1 MKLFQKLLVAGTAL
15 GLLTPIAAQA
25 TEAVN
30 IEAMDSYR
38 PSSSKAKTFD
48 SNTFTN
54 QISED
59 VATLNGR
66 VDGIEARQN
75 NFEAGAFSSTTTMDG
90 KAVFA
95 IGAVDGGDTIG
106 GTEALSSAYVY
117 KMNLNT
123 SFTGDD
129 NLYVRLSAG
138 RWGSN
143 FTKKPGNYHIEA
155 KNTYDGSSA
164 PLIVDKIWYTFPL
177 GDNATVWVGPNI
189 ENYYMMAATPSI
201 YKPGVLKAFKLGGNG
216 AVFGAST
223 DGGAGLKY
231 EFGDSGFAMSTNYV
245 GKGSKADAGILT
257 DGDKSKIDTM
267 IAFTKPQYHASVT
280 YSKQH
285 GGWDSSEYY
294 STQLVHGNVGST
306 TSMGSDANADA
317 FAIRG
322 YWRPENSGTATPEI
336 SVGYDL
342 ISFENHSLN
351 VSEGSGYF
359 VGLGWQD
366 MIQADDRIG
375 LAFGQ
380 PVKATKLTT
389 GTLSEV
395 DPFLWEAYYS
405 FKVNDS
411 VTVTPAVWGGTDVA
425 SSTDQDIFG
434 AMLTTV
440 FKF

>member
-1 MKLFQKLLVAGTAL
+1 MLVAGASL
-15 GLLTPIAAQA
+15 SLITPLVAQA
-25 TEAVN
+25 SDVN
-30 IEAMDSYR
+30 IEEMNSYSR
-38 PSSSKAKTFD
+38 SRKSSKKQFDSKTF
-48 SNTFTN
+48 SNK
-54 QISED
+54 
-59 VATLNGR
+59 VATANEKA
-66 VDGIEARQN
+66 DGIEARQN
-75 NFEAGAFSSTTTMDG
+75 NFEAGSFSSTTTMDG

-95 IGAVDGGDTIG
+95 VGAVDGGDTIG
-106 GTEALSSAYVY
+106 GSEALSFAAVH

-138 RWGSN
+138 SWGSN

-155 KNTYDGSSA
+155 KNTGND
-164 PLIVDKIWYTFPL
+164 LKLDKIWYTFPL
-177 GDNATVWVGPNI
+177 GDNATVWVGPAI

-245 GKGSKADAGILT
+245 GKGSLSSAGILT

-267 IAFTKPQYHASVT
+267 IAFTKPQYHASLT

-285 GGWDSSEYY
+285 AGWDAHEYY
-294 STQLVHGNVGST
+294 STELIHGNVGSST
-306 TSMGSDANADA
+306 KLGSAANADA
-317 FAIRG
+317 YALRA
-322 YWRPENSGTATPEI
+322 YWRPEDSGTAMPEI

-342 ISFENHSLN
+342 INFDNHPLN

-366 MIQADDRIG
+366 TIQADDRIG
-375 LAFGQ
+375 IALGQ
-380 PVKATKLTT
+380 PVKATAVST

-405 FKVNDS
+405 FKPNDS
-411 VTVTPAVWGGTDVA
+411 ITVTPAIWGGTDVE

>member
-1 MKLFQKLLVAGTAL
+1 MKLFQKLLVASTAF

-30 IEAMDSYR
+30 LEDMDSYSR
-38 PSSSKAKTFD
+38 SSSKVKKFD
-48 SNTFTN
+48 SNTFAN
-54 QISED
+54 QISD
-59 VATLNGR
+59 DIATLNGR

-75 NFEAGAFSSTTTMDG
+75 NFEAGSFSSTTSMDG

-95 IGAVDGGDTIG
+95 VGGVDGGDTIG
-106 GTEALSSAYVY
+106 GSEALSFAYVY

-138 RWGSN
+138 DWGSN

-155 KNTYDGSSA
+155 KNTGNT
-164 PLIVDKIWYTFPL
+164 LKLDKIWYTFPL
-177 GDNATVWVGPNI
+177 GDNTTVWVGPAI

-223 DGGAGLKY
+223 DGGAGIKY
-231 EFGDSGFAMSTNYV
+231 EFGDSGLAMSTNYV
-245 GKGSKADAGILT
+245 GKGSLTTSGILT

-285 GGWDSSEYY
+285 AGWDAHEYY
-294 STQLVHGNVGST
+294 STELIHGNVGEVKKL
-306 TSMGSDANADA
+306 GSSANADA
-317 FAIRG
+317 YAIRA
-322 YWRPENSGTATPEI
+322 YWRPEDAGTAMPEL

-342 ISFENHSLN
+342 INFDNHPLN

-366 MIQADDRIG
+366 TIQADDRIG
-375 LAFGQ
+375 IALGQ
-380 PVKATKLTT
+380 PVKATSVST

-395 DPFLWEAYYS
+395 EPFLWEAYYS
-405 FKVNDS
+405 FKPNDS
-411 VTVTPAVWGGTDVA
+411 VTITPAIWGGTDVE

>member
-1 MKLFQKLLVAGTAL
+1 MVASTAL

-30 IEAMDSYR
+30 LDDMDSYR
-38 PSSSKAKTFD
+38 RSSSKVQKFD
-48 SNTFTN
+48 SNTFAN
-54 QISED
+54 EISED

-66 VDGIEARQN
+66 VDGLEARQN
-75 NFEAGAFSSTTTMDG
+75 NFEAGSFSSTTTMDG

-95 IGAVDGGDTIG
+95 VGGVEGGDRIG
-106 GTEALSSAYVY
+106 GSEALSYAYVY
-117 KMNLNT
+117 TMNLNT

-138 RWGSN
+138 DWGSN

-155 KNTYDGSSA
+155 KNTNNE
-164 PLIVDKIWYTFPL
+164 LRLDKIWYTFPL
-177 GDNATVWVGPNI
+177 GDNATVWVGPMI

-245 GKGSKADAGILT
+245 GKGSGTSKGILT
-257 DGDKSKIDTM
+257 DSDKSKIDTM
-267 IAFTKPQYHASVT
+267 IAFTKPQYHASIT

-285 GGWDSSEYY
+285 AGWDAHEYY
-294 STQLVHGNVGST
+294 STELIHGNAQGST
-306 TSMGSDANADA
+306 KLSSDTNADA
-317 FAIRG
+317 YALRA
-322 YWRPENSGTATPEI
+322 YWRPEDSGTAMPEI
-336 SVGYDL
+336 SVGYDS
-342 ISFENHSLN
+342 ISFDNHPVN
-351 VSEGSGYF
+351 VTEGSGYF

-375 LAFGQ
+375 IALGQ
-380 PVKATKLTT
+380 PVKATQVSS

-395 DPFLWEAYYS
+395 EPFLWEAYYS
-405 FKVNDS
+405 FKPNDS
-411 VTVTPAVWGGTDVA
+411 ITITPAVWGGTDVE
-425 SSTDQDIFG
+425 SSTDQDVFG

>member
-1 MKLFQKLLVAGTAL
+1 MKLFQQMLVAGASL
-15 GLLTPIAAQA
+15 SLITPLVAQA
-25 TEAVN
+25 SDVN
-30 IEAMDSYR
+30 IEEMNSYSR
-38 PSSSKAKTFD
+38 SSKSSKKQFDSKTF
-48 SNTFTN
+48 SNELAN
-54 QISED
+54 ANEK
-59 VATLNGR
+59 A
-66 VDGIEARQN
+66 DGIEAGQN
-75 NFEAGAFSSTTTMDG
+75 NFEAGSFSSTTTMDG

-95 IGAVDGGDTIG
+95 VGGVDGGDTIG
-106 GTEALSSAYVY
+106 GSEALSFAYVY

-138 RWGSN
+138 DWGSN

-155 KNTYDGSSA
+155 KNTGND
-164 PLIVDKIWYTFPL
+164 LKLDKIWYTFPL
-177 GDNATVWVGPNI
+177 GDNATVWVGPAI

-245 GKGSKADAGILT
+245 GKGSLSSSGILT

-267 IAFTKPQYHASVT
+267 IAFTKPQYHASLT

-285 GGWDSSEYY
+285 AGWDAHEYY
-294 STQLVHGNVGST
+294 STELIHGNVGSST
-306 TSMGSDANADA
+306 KLGSAANADA
-317 FAIRG
+317 YALRA
-322 YWRPENSGTATPEI
+322 YWRPEDSGTAMPEI
-336 SVGYDL
+336 SVGYDS
-342 ISFENHSLN
+342 ISFDNHPLN

-375 LAFGQ
+375 IALGQ
-380 PVKATKLTT
+380 PVKATQVSS

-395 DPFLWEAYYS
+395 EPFLWEAYYS
-405 FKVNDS
+405 FKPNDS
-411 VTVTPAVWGGTDVA
+411 ITITPAVWGGTDVE

>member
-1 MKLFQKLLVAGTAL
+1 MVASTAL

-30 IEAMDSYR
+30 LDDMDSYR
-38 PSSSKAKTFD
+38 RSSSKVQKFD
-48 SNTFTN
+48 SNTFAN
-54 QISED
+54 EISED

-66 VDGIEARQN
+66 VDGLEARQN
-75 NFEAGAFSSTTTMDG
+75 NFEAGSFSSTTTMDG

-95 IGAVDGGDTIG
+95 VGGVDGGDTIG
-106 GTEALSSAYVY
+106 GSEALSYAYVY

-138 RWGSN
+138 DWGSN

-155 KNTYDGSSA
+155 KNTSNE
-164 PLIVDKIWYTFPL
+164 LRLDKIWYTFPL
-177 GDNATVWVGPNI
+177 GDNATVWVGPMI

-245 GKGSKADAGILT
+245 GKGSGTTKGILT
-257 DGDKSKIDTM
+257 DSDKSKIDTM
-267 IAFTKPQYHASVT
+267 IAFTKPQYHASIT

-285 GGWDSSEYY
+285 AGWNAHEYY
-294 STQLVHGNVGST
+294 ATDLISTSLSGDT
-306 TSMGSDANADA
+306 NADA
-317 FAIRG
+317 YALRA
-322 YWRPENSGTATPEI
+322 YWRPEDSGTAMPEI
-336 SVGYDL
+336 SVGYDS
-342 ISFENHSLN
+342 ISFDNHPAN
-351 VSEGSGYF
+351 VTEGSGYF

-375 LAFGQ
+375 IALGQ
-380 PVKATKLTT
+380 PVKGTQVSS

-395 DPFLWEAYYS
+395 EPFLWEAYYS
-405 FKVNDS
+405 FKPNDS
-411 VTVTPAVWGGTDVA
+411 ITITPAVWGGTDVE
-425 SSTDQDIFG
+425 SSTDQDVFG

>member
-1 MKLFQKLLVAGTAL
+1 MVASTAL

-30 IEAMDSYR
+30 LDDMDSYR
-38 PSSSKAKTFD
+38 RSSSKVQKFD
-48 SNTFTN
+48 SNTFAN
-54 QISED
+54 EISED

-66 VDGIEARQN
+66 VDGLEARQN
-75 NFEAGAFSSTTTMDG
+75 NFEAGSFSSTTTMDG

-95 IGAVDGGDTIG
+95 VGGVDGGDTIG
-106 GTEALSSAYVY
+106 GSEALSYAYVY

-138 RWGSN
+138 DWGSN

-155 KNTYDGSSA
+155 KNTSNE
-164 PLIVDKIWYTFPL
+164 LRLDKIWYTFPL
-177 GDNATVWVGPNI
+177 GDNATVWVGPMI

-245 GKGSKADAGILT
+245 GKGSGSTKGILT
-257 DGDKSKIDTM
+257 DSDKSKIDTM
-267 IAFTKPQYHASVT
+267 IAFTKPQYHASIT

-285 GGWDSSEYY
+285 AGWDAHEYY
-294 STQLVHGNVGST
+294 STELIHGNAQGST
-306 TSMGSDANADA
+306 KLSSDTNADA
-317 FAIRG
+317 YALRA
-322 YWRPENSGTATPEI
+322 YWRPEDSGTAMPEI
-336 SVGYDL
+336 SVGYDS
-342 ISFENHSLN
+342 ISFDNHPAN
-351 VSEGSGYF
+351 VTEGSGYF

-375 LAFGQ
+375 IALGQ
-380 PVKATKLTT
+380 PVKGTQVSS

-395 DPFLWEAYYS
+395 EPFLWEAYYS
-405 FKVNDS
+405 FKPNDS
-411 VTVTPAVWGGTDVA
+411 ITITPAVWGGTDVE
-425 SSTDQDIFG
+425 SSTDQDVFG

>member
-1 MKLFQKLLVAGTAL
+1 MKLFQQMLVAGASL
-15 GLLTPIAAQA
+15 SLITPLVAQA
-25 TEAVN
+25 SDVN
-30 IEAMDSYR
+30 IEEMNSYSR
-38 PSSSKAKTFD
+38 SSKSSKKQFDSKTF
-48 SNTFTN
+48 SNELAN
-54 QISED
+54 AKEK
-59 VATLNGR
+59 A
-66 VDGIEARQN
+66 DGIEARQS
-75 NFEAGAFSSTTTMDG
+75 NFEAGSFSSTTTMDG

-95 IGAVDGGDTIG
+95 VGGVDGGDTIG
-106 GTEALSSAYVY
+106 GSEALSFAYVY

-138 RWGSN
+138 DWGSN

-155 KNTYDGSSA
+155 KNTGND
-164 PLIVDKIWYTFPL
+164 LKLDKIWYTFPL
-177 GDNATVWVGPNI
+177 GDNATVWVGPAI

-245 GKGSKADAGILT
+245 GKGSLSSSGILT

-285 GGWDSSEYY
+285 AGWDAHEYY
-294 STQLVHGNVGST
+294 STELIHGNVGSST
-306 TSMGSDANADA
+306 KLGSAANADA
-317 FAIRG
+317 YALRA
-322 YWRPENSGTATPEI
+322 YWRPEDSGTAMPEI
-336 SVGYDL
+336 SVGYDS
-342 ISFENHSLN
+342 ISFDNHPLN

-375 LAFGQ
+375 IALGQ
-380 PVKATKLTT
+380 PVKATQVSS

-395 DPFLWEAYYS
+395 EPFLWEAYYS
-405 FKVNDS
+405 FKPNDS
-411 VTVTPAVWGGTDVA
+411 ITITPAVWGGTDVE

>member
-1 MKLFQKLLVAGTAL
+1 MVASTAL

-30 IEAMDSYR
+30 LDDMDSYR
-38 PSSSKAKTFD
+38 RSSSKVQKFD
-48 SNTFTN
+48 SNTFAN
-54 QISED
+54 EISED

-66 VDGIEARQN
+66 VDGLEARQN
-75 NFEAGAFSSTTTMDG
+75 NFEAGSFSSTTTMDG

-95 IGAVDGGDTIG
+95 VGGVDGGDTIG
-106 GTEALSSAYVY
+106 GSEALSYAYVY

-138 RWGSN
+138 DWGSN

-155 KNTYDGSSA
+155 KSTNNE
-164 PLIVDKIWYTFPL
+164 LRLDKIWYTFPL
-177 GDNATVWVGPNI
+177 GDNATVWVGPMI

-245 GKGSKADAGILT
+245 GKGSGTSKGVLT
-257 DGDKSKIDTM
+257 DSDKSKIDTM
-267 IAFTKPQYHASVT
+267 IAFTKPQYHASIT

-285 GGWDSSEYY
+285 AGWDAHEYY
-294 STQLVHGNVGST
+294 STELIHGNAQGST
-306 TSMGSDANADA
+306 KLSSDTNADA
-317 FAIRG
+317 YALRA
-322 YWRPENSGTATPEI
+322 YWRPEDSGTAMPEI
-336 SVGYDL
+336 SVGYDS
-342 ISFENHSLN
+342 ISFDNHPAN
-351 VSEGSGYF
+351 VTEGSGYF

-375 LAFGQ
+375 IALGQ
-380 PVKATKLTT
+380 PVKATQVSS

-395 DPFLWEAYYS
+395 EPFLWEAYYS
-405 FKVNDS
+405 FKPNDS
-411 VTVTPAVWGGTDVA
+411 ITITPAVWGGTDVE
-425 SSTDQDIFG
+425 SSTDQDVFG

>member
-1 MKLFQKLLVAGTAL
+1 MVASTAL

-30 IEAMDSYR
+30 LDDMDSYR
-38 PSSSKAKTFD
+38 RSSSKVQKFD
-48 SNTFTN
+48 SNTFAN
-54 QISED
+54 EISED

-66 VDGIEARQN
+66 VDGLEARQN
-75 NFEAGAFSSTTTMDG
+75 NFEAGSFSSTTTMDG

-95 IGAVDGGDTIG
+95 VGGVDGGDTIG
-106 GTEALSSAYVY
+106 GSEALSYAYVY

-138 RWGSN
+138 DWGSN

-155 KNTYDGSSA
+155 KNTNNE
-164 PLIVDKIWYTFPL
+164 LRLDKIWYTFPL
-177 GDNATVWVGPNI
+177 GDNATVWVGPMI

-245 GKGSKADAGILT
+245 GKGSGTSKGILT
-257 DGDKSKIDTM
+257 DSDKSKIDTM
-267 IAFTKPQYHASVT
+267 IAFTKPQYHASIT

-285 GGWDSSEYY
+285 AGWDAHEYY
-294 STQLVHGNVGST
+294 STELIHGNAQGST
-306 TSMGSDANADA
+306 KLSSDTNADA
-317 FAIRG
+317 YALRA
-322 YWRPENSGTATPEI
+322 YWRPEDSGTAMPEI
-336 SVGYDL
+336 SVGYDS
-342 ISFENHSLN
+342 ISFDNHPVN
-351 VSEGSGYF
+351 VTEGSGYF

-375 LAFGQ
+375 IALGQ
-380 PVKATKLTT
+380 PVKATQVSS

-395 DPFLWEAYYS
+395 EPFLWEAYYS
-405 FKVNDS
+405 FKPNDS
-411 VTVTPAVWGGTDVA
+411 ITITPAVWGGTDVE

>member
-1 MKLFQKLLVAGTAL
+1 MKLFQKLLVASTAL

-30 IEAMDSYR
+30 IDDMDSYR
-38 PSSSKAKTFD
+38 RSSSKVKKFD
-48 SNTFTN
+48 SNTFAN
-54 QISED
+54 KISED

-66 VDGIEARQN
+66 VDGLEARQN
-75 NFEAGAFSSTTTMDG
+75 NFEAGSFSSTTTMDG

-95 IGAVDGGDTIG
+95 VGAVDGGDTIG
-106 GTEALSSAYVY
+106 GSEALSLSYVY

-138 RWGSN
+138 EWGSN

-155 KNTYDGSSA
+155 KNTGND
-164 PLIVDKIWYTFPL
+164 LKLDKIWYTFPL
-177 GDNATVWVGPNI
+177 GDNATVWVGPAI

-245 GKGSKADAGILT
+245 GKGSGSSKGILT
-257 DGDKSKIDTM
+257 DSDKSKIDTM

-285 GGWDSSEYY
+285 AGWDAHEYY
-294 STQLVHGNVGST
+294 STELIHGNVGSST
-306 TSMGSDANADA
+306 KLGSAANADA
-317 FAIRG
+317 YALRA
-322 YWRPENSGTATPEI
+322 YWRPENSGTAMPEI
-336 SVGYDL
+336 SVGYDSITFDSHPL
-342 ISFENHSLN
+342 K
-351 VSEGSGYF
+351 VTEGSGYF

-366 MIQADDRIG
+366 MIQAEDRIG
-375 LAFGQ
+375 IAVGQ

-405 FKVNDS
+405 FKPNDS
-411 VTVTPAVWGGTDVA
+411 VTITPAIWGGTDVE

>member
-1 MKLFQKLLVAGTAL
+1 
-15 GLLTPIAAQA
+15 
-25 TEAVN
+25 
-30 IEAMDSYR
+30 
-38 PSSSKAKTFD
+38 
-48 SNTFTN
+48 
-54 QISED
+54 
-59 VATLNGR
+59 
-66 VDGIEARQN
+66 
-75 NFEAGAFSSTTTMDG
+75 
-90 KAVFA
+90 
-95 IGAVDGGDTIG
+95 
-106 GTEALSSAYVY
+106 
-117 KMNLNT
+117 MNLNT

-138 RWGSN
+138 EWGSN

-155 KNTYDGSSA
+155 KNTGNDFK
-164 PLIVDKIWYTFPL
+164 LDKIWYTFPL
-177 GDNATVWVGPNI
+177 GDNATVWVGPAI

-245 GKGSKADAGILT
+245 GKGSGSSKGILT
-257 DGDKSKIDTM
+257 DSDKSKIDTM
-267 IAFTKPQYHASVT
+267 IAFTKPQYHASIT

-285 GGWDSSEYY
+285 AGWDAHEYY
-294 STQLVHGNVGST
+294 STELIHGNVGTST
-306 TSMGSDANADA
+306 KLSSDTNADA
-317 FAIRG
+317 YALRA
-322 YWRPENSGTATPEI
+322 YWRPEDSGTAMPEI
-336 SVGYDL
+336 SVGYDS
-342 ISFENHSLN
+342 ISFDNHPLN

-375 LAFGQ
+375 IALGQ
-380 PVKATKLTT
+380 PVKATQVST

-395 DPFLWEAYYS
+395 EPFLWEAYYS
-405 FKVNDS
+405 FKPNDS
-411 VTVTPAVWGGTDVA
+411 ITVTPAVWGGTDVE
-425 SSTDQDIFG
+425 SSTDQDVFG

>member
-1 MKLFQKLLVAGTAL
+1 MVASTAL

-30 IEAMDSYR
+30 LDDMDSYR
-38 PSSSKAKTFD
+38 RSSSKVQKFD
-48 SNTFTN
+48 SNTFAN
-54 QISED
+54 EISED

-66 VDGIEARQN
+66 VDGLEARQN
-75 NFEAGAFSSTTTMDG
+75 NFEAGSFSSTTTMDG

-95 IGAVDGGDTIG
+95 VGGVDGGDTIG
-106 GTEALSSAYVY
+106 GSEALSYAYVY

-138 RWGSN
+138 DWGSN

-155 KNTYDGSSA
+155 KGTSNDFV
-164 PLIVDKIWYTFPL
+164 LDKIWYTFPL
-177 GDNATVWVGPNI
+177 GDNATVWVGPMI

-245 GKGSKADAGILT
+245 GKGSGTTKGILT
-257 DGDKSKIDTM
+257 DSDKSKIDTM
-267 IAFTKPQYHASVT
+267 IAFTKPQYHASIT

-285 GGWDSSEYY
+285 AGWDAHEYY
-294 STQLVHGNVGST
+294 STELIHGNAGGST
-306 TSMGSDANADA
+306 SLSSDTNADA
-317 FAIRG
+317 YALRA
-322 YWRPENSGTATPEI
+322 YWRPEDSGTAMPEI
-336 SVGYDL
+336 SVGYDS
-342 ISFENHSLN
+342 ISFDNHPVN
-351 VSEGSGYF
+351 VTEGSGYF

-375 LAFGQ
+375 IALGQ
-380 PVKATKLTT
+380 PVKGTQVSS

-395 DPFLWEAYYS
+395 EPFLWEAYYS
-405 FKVNDS
+405 FKPNDS
-411 VTVTPAVWGGTDVA
+411 ITITPAVWGGTDVE
-425 SSTDQDIFG
+425 SSTDQDVFG

>member
-1 MKLFQKLLVAGTAL
+1 MLVAGASL
-15 GLLTPIAAQA
+15 SLITPLVAQA
-25 TEAVN
+25 SDVN
-30 IEAMDSYR
+30 IEEMNSYSR
-38 PSSSKAKTFD
+38 SSKSSKKQFDSKTF
-48 SNTFTN
+48 SNELAN
-54 QISED
+54 ANEK
-59 VATLNGR
+59 A
-66 VDGIEARQN
+66 DGIEARQS
-75 NFEAGAFSSTTTMDG
+75 NFEAGSFSSTTTMDG

-95 IGAVDGGDTIG
+95 VGGVDGGDTIG
-106 GTEALSSAYVY
+106 GSEALSFAYVY

-138 RWGSN
+138 DWGSN

-155 KNTYDGSSA
+155 KNTGND
-164 PLIVDKIWYTFPL
+164 LKLDKIWYTFPL
-177 GDNATVWVGPNI
+177 GDNATVWVGPAI

-245 GKGSKADAGILT
+245 GKGSLSSSGILT

-285 GGWDSSEYY
+285 AGWDAHEYY
-294 STQLVHGNVGST
+294 STELIHGNVGSST
-306 TSMGSDANADA
+306 KLGSAANADA
-317 FAIRG
+317 YALRA
-322 YWRPENSGTATPEI
+322 YWRPEDSGTAMPEI
-336 SVGYDL
+336 SVGYDS
-342 ISFENHSLN
+342 ISFDNHPLN

-375 LAFGQ
+375 IALGQ
-380 PVKATKLTT
+380 PVKATQVSS

-395 DPFLWEAYYS
+395 EPFLWEAYYS
-405 FKVNDS
+405 FKPNDS
-411 VTVTPAVWGGTDVA
+411 ITITPAVWGGTDVE

>member
-1 MKLFQKLLVAGTAL
+1 MVAGTAL
-15 GLLTPIAAQA
+15 GFLTPIAAQA

-30 IEAMDSYR
+30 LEDMDSYR
-38 PSSSKAKTFD
+38 RSPSKVKKFD
-48 SNTFTN
+48 SNTFAN
-54 QISED
+54 KISED

-75 NFEAGAFSSTTTMDG
+75 NFEAGSFSSTTTMDG

-95 IGAVDGGDTIG
+95 VGVVDGGDTIG
-106 GTEALSSAYVY
+106 GSEALSFAYVY

-129 NLYVRLSAG
+129 NLYVRLSSG
-138 RWGSN
+138 EWGNN
-143 FTKKPGNYHIEA
+143 FKKKPGNYHIEA
-155 KNTYDGSSA
+155 KDTNHQFK
-164 PLIVDKIWYTFPL
+164 LDKIWYTFPL
-177 GDNATVWVGPNI
+177 GDNATVWVGPMI
-189 ENYYMMAATPSI
+189 ENYYMLAATPSI

-231 EFGDSGFAMSTNYV
+231 EFGDSGLAMSTNYV
-245 GKGSKADAGILT
+245 GKGSLSSNGILT
-257 DGDKSKIDTM
+257 DSDKSKIDTM
-267 IAFTKPQYHASVT
+267 IAFTKPQYHASLT

-285 GGWDSSEYY
+285 AGWDAHEYY
-294 STQLVHGNVGST
+294 STELIHGNVGSST
-306 TSMGSDANADA
+306 KLSSDTNADA
-317 FAIRG
+317 YALRA
-322 YWRPENSGTATPEI
+322 YWRPEDSGTAMPEI
-336 SVGYDL
+336 SIGYDS
-342 ISFENHSLN
+342 ISFDNHPLN
-351 VSEGSGYF
+351 VTEGSGYF

-375 LAFGQ
+375 IAFGQ

-405 FKVNDS
+405 FKPNDS
-411 VTVTPAVWGGTDVA
+411 ITVTPAIWGGTDVE

>member
-1 MKLFQKLLVAGTAL
+1 MKLFQQMLVAGASL
-15 GLLTPIAAQA
+15 SLITPLVAQA
-25 TEAVN
+25 SDVN
-30 IEAMDSYR
+30 IEEMNSYSR
-38 PSSSKAKTFD
+38 SSKSSKKQFDSKTF
-48 SNTFTN
+48 SNELAN
-54 QISED
+54 ANEK
-59 VATLNGR
+59 A
-66 VDGIEARQN
+66 DGIEPIQN
-75 NFEAGAFSSTTTMDG
+75 NFEAGSFSSTTTMDG

-95 IGAVDGGDTIG
+95 VGGVDGGDTIG
-106 GTEALSSAYVY
+106 GSEALSFAYVY

-138 RWGSN
+138 DWGSN

-155 KNTYDGSSA
+155 KNTGND
-164 PLIVDKIWYTFPL
+164 LKLDKIWYTFPL
-177 GDNATVWVGPNI
+177 GDNATVWVGPAI

-245 GKGSKADAGILT
+245 GKGSGSSKGILT
-257 DGDKSKIDTM
+257 DSDKSKIDTM
-267 IAFTKPQYHASVT
+267 IAFTKPQYHASLT

-285 GGWDSSEYY
+285 AGWDAHEYY
-294 STQLVHGNVGST
+294 STELIHGNVGSST
-306 TSMGSDANADA
+306 KLGSAANADA
-317 FAIRG
+317 YALRA
-322 YWRPENSGTATPEI
+322 YWRPEDSGTAMPEI
-336 SVGYDL
+336 SVGYDS
-342 ISFENHSLN
+342 ISFDNHPLN

-375 LAFGQ
+375 IALGQ
-380 PVKATKLTT
+380 PVKATQVSS

-395 DPFLWEAYYS
+395 EPFLWEAYYS
-405 FKVNDS
+405 FKPNDS
-411 VTVTPAVWGGTDVA
+411 ITITPAVWGGTDVE

>member
-1 MKLFQKLLVAGTAL
+1 MVASTAL

-30 IEAMDSYR
+30 LDDMDSYR
-38 PSSSKAKTFD
+38 RSSSKVKKFD
-48 SNTFTN
+48 SNTFAN
-54 QISED
+54 EISED

-66 VDGIEARQN
+66 VDGLEARQN
-75 NFEAGAFSSTTTMDG
+75 NFEAGSFSSTTTMDG

-95 IGAVDGGDTIG
+95 VGGVDGGDTIG
-106 GTEALSSAYVY
+106 GSEALSYAYVY

-138 RWGSN
+138 DWGSN

-155 KNTYDGSSA
+155 KNTNNE
-164 PLIVDKIWYTFPL
+164 LRLDKIWYTFPL
-177 GDNATVWVGPNI
+177 GDNATVWVGPMI

-245 GKGSKADAGILT
+245 GKGSGTSKGILT
-257 DGDKSKIDTM
+257 DSDKSKIDTM
-267 IAFTKPQYHASVT
+267 IAFTKPQYHASIT

-285 GGWDSSEYY
+285 AGWDAHEYY
-294 STQLVHGNVGST
+294 STELIHGNVGTST
-306 TSMGSDANADA
+306 KLSSDTNADA
-317 FAIRG
+317 YALRA
-322 YWRPENSGTATPEI
+322 YWRPEDSGTAMPEI
-336 SVGYDL
+336 SVGYDV
-342 ISFENHSLN
+342 INFDNHPLN

-366 MIQADDRIG
+366 IVQADDRIG
-375 LAFGQ
+375 IALGQ
-380 PVKATKLTT
+380 PVKATQVSS

-395 DPFLWEAYYS
+395 EPFLWEAYYS
-405 FKVNDS
+405 FKPNDPI
-411 VTVTPAVWGGTDVA
+411 TVTPAVWGGTDVE
-425 SSTDQDIFG
+425 SSTDQDVFG

>member
-1 MKLFQKLLVAGTAL
+1 MKLFQQMLVAGASL
-15 GLLTPIAAQA
+15 SLITPLVAQA
-25 TEAVN
+25 SDVN
-30 IEAMDSYR
+30 IEEMNSYSR
-38 PSSSKAKTFD
+38 SSKSSKKQFDSKTF
-48 SNTFTN
+48 SNELAN
-54 QISED
+54 ANEK
-59 VATLNGR
+59 A
-66 VDGIEARQN
+66 DGIEARQN
-75 NFEAGAFSSTTTMDG
+75 NFEAGSFSSTTTMDG

-95 IGAVDGGDTIG
+95 VGGVDGGDTIG
-106 GTEALSSAYVY
+106 GSEALSYAYVY

-138 RWGSN
+138 DWGSN

-155 KNTYDGSSA
+155 KNTGND
-164 PLIVDKIWYTFPL
+164 LKLDKIWYTFPL
-177 GDNATVWVGPNI
+177 GDNATVWVGPAI

-245 GKGSKADAGILT
+245 GKGSGTSKGILT
-257 DGDKSKIDTM
+257 DSDKSKIDTM
-267 IAFTKPQYHASVT
+267 IAFTKPQYHASLT

-285 GGWDSSEYY
+285 AGWDAHEYY
-294 STQLVHGNVGST
+294 STELIHGNVGSST
-306 TSMGSDANADA
+306 KLGSAANADA
-317 FAIRG
+317 YALRA
-322 YWRPENSGTATPEI
+322 YWRPEDSGTAMPEI
-336 SVGYDL
+336 SVGYDS
-342 ISFENHSLN
+342 ISFDNHPLN

-375 LAFGQ
+375 IALGQ
-380 PVKATKLTT
+380 PVKATQVSS

-395 DPFLWEAYYS
+395 EPFLWEAYYS
-405 FKVNDS
+405 FKPNDS
-411 VTVTPAVWGGTDVA
+411 ITITPAVWGGTDVE

>member
-1 MKLFQKLLVAGTAL
+1 MVASTAL

-30 IEAMDSYR
+30 LDDMDSYR
-38 PSSSKAKTFD
+38 RSSSKVQKFD
-48 SNTFTN
+48 SNTFAN
-54 QISED
+54 EISED

-66 VDGIEARQN
+66 VDGLEARQN
-75 NFEAGAFSSTTTMDG
+75 NFEAGSFSSTTTMDG

-95 IGAVDGGDTIG
+95 VGGVDGGDTIG
-106 GTEALSSAYVY
+106 GSEALSYAYVY

-138 RWGSN
+138 DWGSN

-155 KNTYDGSSA
+155 KNTSNE
-164 PLIVDKIWYTFPL
+164 LRLDKIWYTFPL
-177 GDNATVWVGPNI
+177 GDNATVWVGPMI

-231 EFGDSGFAMSTNYV
+231 EFGDSGLAMSTNYV
-245 GKGSKADAGILT
+245 GKGSGTSKGILT
-257 DGDKSKIDTM
+257 DSDKSKIDTM
-267 IAFTKPQYHASVT
+267 IAFTKPQYHASIT

-285 GGWDSSEYY
+285 AGWDAHEYY
-294 STQLVHGNVGST
+294 STELIHGNAQGST
-306 TSMGSDANADA
+306 KLSSDTNADA
-317 FAIRG
+317 YALRA
-322 YWRPENSGTATPEI
+322 YWRPEDSGTAMPEI
-336 SVGYDL
+336 SVGYDS
-342 ISFENHSLN
+342 ISFDNHPVN
-351 VSEGSGYF
+351 VTEGSGYF

-375 LAFGQ
+375 IALGQ
-380 PVKATKLTT
+380 PVKGTQVSS

-395 DPFLWEAYYS
+395 EPFLWEAYYS
-405 FKVNDS
+405 FKPNDS
-411 VTVTPAVWGGTDVA
+411 ITITPAVWGGTDVE
-425 SSTDQDIFG
+425 SSTDQDVFG

>member
-1 MKLFQKLLVAGTAL
+1 MKLFQKLLVASTAL

-30 IEAMDSYR
+30 LDDMDSYR
-38 PSSSKAKTFD
+38 RSSSKVKKFD
-48 SNTFTN
+48 SNTFAN
-54 QISED
+54 EISED

-66 VDGIEARQN
+66 VDGLEARQN
-75 NFEAGAFSSTTTMDG
+75 NFEAGSFSSTTTMDG

-95 IGAVDGGDTIG
+95 VGAVDGGDTIG
-106 GTEALSSAYVY
+106 GSEALSFSYVY

-138 RWGSN
+138 EWGSN

-155 KNTYDGSSA
+155 KNTGND
-164 PLIVDKIWYTFPL
+164 LIVDKIWYTFPL
-177 GDNATVWVGPNI
+177 GDNATVWVGPAI

-231 EFGDSGFAMSTNYV
+231 EFGDSGLAMSTNYV
-245 GKGSKADAGILT
+245 GKGSGSSKGILT
-257 DGDKSKIDTM
+257 DSDKSKIDTM

-285 GGWDSSEYY
+285 AGWDAHEYY
-294 STQLVHGNVGST
+294 STELIHGNVGSST
-306 TSMGSDANADA
+306 KLSSDTNADA
-317 FAIRG
+317 YALRA
-322 YWRPENSGTATPEI
+322 YWRPEDSGTAMPEI
-336 SVGYDL
+336 SVGYDS
-342 ISFENHSLN
+342 ISFDNHPLN
-351 VSEGSGYF
+351 VTEGSGYF

-375 LAFGQ
+375 IALGQ
-380 PVKATKLTT
+380 PVKATQVST

-395 DPFLWEAYYS
+395 EPFLWEAYYS
-405 FKVNDS
+405 FKPNDS
-411 VTVTPAVWGGTDVA
+411 ITVTPAVWGGTDVE
-425 SSTDQDIFG
+425 SSTDQDVFG

>member
-1 MKLFQKLLVAGTAL
+1 MLVAGASL
-15 GLLTPIAAQA
+15 SLITPLVAQA
-25 TEAVN
+25 SDVN
-30 IEAMDSYR
+30 IEEMNSYSR
-38 PSSSKAKTFD
+38 SSKSSKKQFDSKTF
-48 SNTFTN
+48 SNELAN
-54 QISED
+54 ANEK
-59 VATLNGR
+59 A
-66 VDGIEARQN
+66 DGIEVRQN
-75 NFEAGAFSSTTTMDG
+75 NFEAGSFSSTTTMDG

-95 IGAVDGGDTIG
+95 VGAVDGGDTIG
-106 GTEALSSAYVY
+106 GSEALSFSYVY

-138 RWGSN
+138 EWGSN

-155 KNTYDGSSA
+155 KNTGNT
-164 PLIVDKIWYTFPL
+164 LKLDKIWYTFPL
-177 GDNATVWVGPNI
+177 GDNATVWVGPAI

-245 GKGSKADAGILT
+245 GKGSLSSSGILT

-285 GGWDSSEYY
+285 AGWDAHEYY
-294 STQLVHGNVGST
+294 STELIHGNVGSVT
-306 TSMGSDANADA
+306 KLGSSANADA
-317 FAIRG
+317 YALRA
-322 YWRPENSGTATPEI
+322 YWRPEDSGTAMPEI
-336 SVGYDL
+336 SVGYDS
-342 ISFENHSLN
+342 ISFDNHPLN

-375 LAFGQ
+375 IALGQ
-380 PVKATKLTT
+380 PVKATQVSS

-395 DPFLWEAYYS
+395 EPFLWEAYYS
-405 FKVNDS
+405 FKPNDS
-411 VTVTPAVWGGTDVA
+411 ITITPAVWGGTDVE

>member
-1 MKLFQKLLVAGTAL
+1 MVASTAL
-15 GLLTPIAAQA
+15 ALLTPIAAQA

-30 IEAMDSYR
+30 LDDMDSYR
-38 PSSSKAKTFD
+38 RSSSKVKKFN
-48 SNTFTN
+48 SNTFAN
-54 QISED
+54 DISED
-59 VATLNGR
+59 FATLNGR
-66 VDGIEARQN
+66 VDGLEARQN
-75 NFEAGAFSSTTTMDG
+75 NFEAGSFSSTTTMDG

-95 IGAVDGGDTIG
+95 VGAVDGGDTIG
-106 GTEALSSAYVY
+106 GSEALSFSYVY

-138 RWGSN
+138 DWGSN

-155 KNTYDGSSA
+155 KNTNNE
-164 PLIVDKIWYTFPL
+164 LRLDKIWYTFPL
-177 GDNATVWVGPNI
+177 GDNATVWVGPMI

-245 GKGSKADAGILT
+245 GKGSLSSSGILT

-267 IAFTKPQYHASVT
+267 IAFTKPQYHASLT

-285 GGWDSSEYY
+285 AGWAAHEYY
-294 STQLVHGNVGST
+294 STELIHGNVGSST
-306 TSMGSDANADA
+306 KLSSDTNADA
-317 FAIRG
+317 YALRA
-322 YWRPENSGTATPEI
+322 YWRPEDSGTAMPEI
-336 SVGYDL
+336 SVGYDS
-342 ISFENHSLN
+342 ISFDNHPLN

-375 LAFGQ
+375 IALGQ
-380 PVKATKLTT
+380 PVKATQVSS

-395 DPFLWEAYYS
+395 EPFLWEAYY
-405 FKVNDS
+405 
-411 VTVTPAVWGGTDVA
+411 
-425 SSTDQDIFG
+425 
-434 AMLTTV
+434 
-440 FKF
+440 

>member
-1 MKLFQKLLVAGTAL
+1 MVASTAL

-30 IEAMDSYR
+30 LDDMDSYR
-38 PSSSKAKTFD
+38 RSSSKVKKFD
-48 SNTFTN
+48 SNTFAN
-54 QISED
+54 EISED

-66 VDGIEARQN
+66 VDVLEARQN
-75 NFEAGAFSSTTTMDG
+75 NFEAGSFSSTTTMDG

-95 IGAVDGGDTIG
+95 VGGVDGGDTIG
-106 GTEALSSAYVY
+106 GSEALSYAYVY

-138 RWGSN
+138 DWGSN

-155 KNTYDGSSA
+155 KNTNNE
-164 PLIVDKIWYTFPL
+164 LRLDKIWYTFPL
-177 GDNATVWVGPNI
+177 GDNATVWVGPMI

-245 GKGSKADAGILT
+245 GKGSGTSKGILT
-257 DGDKSKIDTM
+257 DSDKSKIDTM
-267 IAFTKPQYHASVT
+267 IAFTKPQYHASIT

-285 GGWDSSEYY
+285 AGWDAHEYY
-294 STQLVHGNVGST
+294 STELIHGNVGSST
-306 TSMGSDANADA
+306 KLSSDTNADA
-317 FAIRG
+317 LALRA
-322 YWRPENSGTATPEI
+322 YWRPENSGTAMPEI
-336 SVGYDL
+336 SVGYDSITFDSHPL
-342 ISFENHSLN
+342 K
-351 VSEGSGYF
+351 VTEGSGYF

-375 LAFGQ
+375 IALGQ
-380 PVKATKLTT
+380 PVKATQVSS

-395 DPFLWEAYYS
+395 EPFLWEAYYS
-405 FKVNDS
+405 FKPNDS
-411 VTVTPAVWGGTDVA
+411 ITITPAIWGGTDVESA
-425 SSTDQDIFG
+425 TDEDIFG

>member
-1 MKLFQKLLVAGTAL
+1 MVASTAL

-30 IEAMDSYR
+30 LDDMDSYR
-38 PSSSKAKTFD
+38 RSSSKVQKFD
-48 SNTFTN
+48 SNTFAN
-54 QISED
+54 EISED

-66 VDGIEARQN
+66 VDGLEARQN
-75 NFEAGAFSSTTTMDG
+75 NFEAGSFSSTTTMDG

-95 IGAVDGGDTIG
+95 VGGVDGGDTIG
-106 GTEALSSAYVY
+106 GSEALSYAYVY

-138 RWGSN
+138 DWGSN

-155 KNTYDGSSA
+155 KNTNNE
-164 PLIVDKIWYTFPL
+164 LRLDKIWYTFPL
-177 GDNATVWVGPNI
+177 GDNATVWVGPMI

-245 GKGSKADAGILT
+245 GKGSGTSKGILT
-257 DGDKSKIDTM
+257 DSDKSKIDTM
-267 IAFTKPQYHASVT
+267 IAFTKPQYHASIT

-285 GGWDSSEYY
+285 AGWDAHEYY
-294 STQLVHGNVGST
+294 STELIHGNVSGVST
-306 TSMGSDANADA
+306 KLGSDTNADA
-317 FAIRG
+317 YALRA
-322 YWRPENSGTATPEI
+322 YWRPEDSGTAMPEI
-336 SVGYDL
+336 SVGYDS
-342 ISFENHSLN
+342 ISFDNHPLN

-375 LAFGQ
+375 IALGQ
-380 PVKATKLTT
+380 PVKATQVSS

-395 DPFLWEAYYS
+395 EPFLWEAYYS
-405 FKVNDS
+405 FKPNDS
-411 VTVTPAVWGGTDVA
+411 ITITPAVWGGTDVE
-425 SSTDQDIFG
+425 SSTDQDVFG

>member
-1 MKLFQKLLVAGTAL
+1 MVASTAF

-30 IEAMDSYR
+30 LEDMESYSR
-38 PSSSKAKTFD
+38 SSSKVKKFD
-48 SNTFTN
+48 SNTFAN
-54 QISED
+54 QISD
-59 VATLNGR
+59 DIATLNGR

-75 NFEAGAFSSTTTMDG
+75 NFEAGSFSSTTAMDG

-95 IGAVDGGDTIG
+95 VGGVDGGDTIG
-106 GTEALSSAYVY
+106 GSEALSFAYVY

-138 RWGSN
+138 DWGSN

-155 KNTYDGSSA
+155 KNTGNT
-164 PLIVDKIWYTFPL
+164 LKLDKIWYTFPL
-177 GDNATVWVGPNI
+177 GDNTTVWVGPAI

-223 DGGAGLKY
+223 DGGAGIKY
-231 EFGDSGFAMSTNYV
+231 EFGDSGLAMSTNYV
-245 GKGSKADAGILT
+245 GKGSLTTSGILT

-285 GGWDSSEYY
+285 AGWDAHEYY
-294 STQLVHGNVGST
+294 STELIHGNVGEVKKL
-306 TSMGSDANADA
+306 GSSANADA
-317 FAIRG
+317 YAIRA
-322 YWRPENSGTATPEI
+322 YWRPEDAGTAMPEL

-342 ISFENHSLN
+342 INFDNHPLN

-366 MIQADDRIG
+366 TIQADDRIG
-375 LAFGQ
+375 IALGQ
-380 PVKATKLTT
+380 PVKATSVST

-395 DPFLWEAYYS
+395 EPFLWEAYYS
-405 FKVNDS
+405 FKPNDS
-411 VTVTPAVWGGTDVA
+411 VTITPAIWGGTDVE

>member
-1 MKLFQKLLVAGTAL
+1 MKLFQKLLVASTAL

-30 IEAMDSYR
+30 LDDMDSYR
-38 PSSSKAKTFD
+38 RSSTKVKKFD
-48 SNTFTN
+48 SNTFAN
-54 QISED
+54 EISED

-66 VDGIEARQN
+66 VDGLEARQN
-75 NFEAGAFSSTTTMDG
+75 NFEAGSFSSTTTMDG

-95 IGAVDGGDTIG
+95 VGGVDGGDTIG
-106 GTEALSSAYVY
+106 GSEALSYAYVY

-138 RWGSN
+138 DWGSN

-155 KNTYDGSSA
+155 KGTSNN
-164 PLIVDKIWYTFPL
+164 LILDKLWYTFPL
-177 GDNATVWVGPNI
+177 GDNATVWVGGLI
-189 ENYYMMAATPSI
+189 ENYYMLAATPSI

-223 DGGAGLKY
+223 DSGAGLKY

-245 GKGSKADAGILT
+245 GKGSGTSAGILT
-257 DGDKSKIDTM
+257 DSDKSKIDTM
-267 IAFTKPQYHASVT
+267 IAFTKPQYHASIT

-285 GGWDSSEYY
+285 AGWDAHEYY
-294 STQLVHGNVGST
+294 STELIHGNVGTST
-306 TSMGSDANADA
+306 KLSSDTNADA
-317 FAIRG
+317 YALRA
-322 YWRPENSGTATPEI
+322 YWRPEDSGTAMPEI
-336 SVGYDL
+336 SVGYDS
-342 ISFENHSLN
+342 ISFDNHPLN
-351 VSEGSGYF
+351 VTEGSGYF

-375 LAFGQ
+375 IALGQ
-380 PVKATKLTT
+380 PVKATQVST

-395 DPFLWEAYYS
+395 EPFLWEAYYS
-405 FKVNDS
+405 FKPNDS
-411 VTVTPAVWGGTDVA
+411 ITVTPAVWGGTDVE
-425 SSTDQDIFG
+425 SSTDQDVFG

>member
-1 MKLFQKLLVAGTAL
+1 MKLFQQMLVASASL
-15 GLLTPIAAQA
+15 SLITPLVAQA
-25 TEAVN
+25 SDVN
-30 IEAMDSYR
+30 IEEMSSYSR
-38 PSSSKAKTFD
+38 SSKSSKKKFDSKTF
-48 SNTFTN
+48 SNAIAN
-54 QISED
+54 VNEK
-59 VATLNGR
+59 A
-66 VDGIEARQN
+66 DGIEARQIN
-75 NFEAGAFSSTTTMDG
+75 YEAGSFSSTTTMDG

-95 IGAVDGGDTIG
+95 IGGVDGGDTIG
-106 GTEALSSAYVY
+106 GSEALTFAYVH

-129 NLYVRLSAG
+129 NLYVRLSG
-138 RWGSN
+138 GEWGSN

-155 KNTYDGSSA
+155 KNTGGD
-164 PLIVDKIWYTFPL
+164 LILDKLWYTTPI
-177 GDNATVWVGPNI
+177 GDNATVWVGPAI

-245 GKGSKADAGILT
+245 GKGSLSSSGILT

-267 IAFTKPQYHASVT
+267 IAFTKPRYHASLT

-285 GGWDSSEYY
+285 AGWDAHEYY
-294 STQLVHGNVGST
+294 STELIHGNVGSS
-306 TSMGSDANADA
+306 TSLDSSTNADA
-317 FAIRG
+317 YALRA
-322 YWRPENSGTATPEI
+322 YWRPEDSGTAMPEI
-336 SVGYDL
+336 SVGYDSINFDKHPL
-342 ISFENHSLN
+342 D
-351 VSEGSGYF
+351 VSEGAGYF

-380 PVKATKLTT
+380 PVKATQVST

-405 FKVNDS
+405 FKPNDS
-411 VTVTPAVWGGTDVA
+411 ITITPAIWGGTDVE
-425 SSTDQDIFG
+425 SDTDQDIFG